1 MALPYPLTRHP
12 ELVSGPIGRHAQAK
26 LRRLFLGLALLTS
39 ALAPLA
45 AQDDLSSEELLE
57 RRLRA
62 CLVSGSAG
70 APRDSLLSAVV
81 AVRSLCYTQIRRVR
95 EFRLAAVDASF
106 GLPEAR
112 LGASRQDE
120 LDRARDAA
128 TRKLNDEIALAISNF
143 TGLTK

>member
-1 MALPYPLTRHP
+1 MVRPVL
-12 ELVSGPIGRHAQAK
+12 
-26 LRRLFLGLALLTS
+26 LGLALLASVAT
-39 ALAPLA
+39 PLA
-45 AQDDLSSEELLE
+45 AQDDPSDGALLE

-81 AVRSLCYTQIRRVR
+81 AVRSLCYTQVRRVR
-95 EFRLAAVDASF
+95 EFRLAGIDASF

-112 LGASRQDE
+112 LSASRQDE

-128 TRKLNDEIALAISNF
+128 TRQLNDEIALAISNF
-143 TGLTK
+143 TGLTL